1 MSIELIAILVVIVA
15 VIAISNRKKKK
26 PDKNPAQ
33 ETQNDAVVEKRSIA
47 EKADHEIYTGK
58 FPVLVEKDGERKE
71 GGVGIA
77 ETGTKN
83 LRC

>member
-71 GGVGIA
+71 GCW
-77 ETGTKN
+77 N
-83 LRC
+83 CRNRD